1 MRRLTLLVPLLA
13 LLLACTAAD
22 PLLAQQPPEL
32 YPSCMPAEELARFL
46 EEEFAELPM
55 ARGVSDAGVL
65 VTMFAAKAPGTWTI
79 AVTEP
84 SGLSC
89 IVAAGTGFE
98 LMPEALA
105 LRGDPT
111 PTGATGTDG
120 TRAPAH
126 GAAPTLRNSP
136 GQRVSPVCARPLRM
150 ALPAAA
156 VLAAAELPPA
166 QHAEAS

>member
-32 YPSCMPAEELARFL
+32 HPSCMLAEALASFL
-46 EEEFAELPM
+46 EEEFEELPM
-55 ARGVSDAGVL
+55 ARGVSDIGVL
-65 VTMFAAKAPGTWTI
+65 VTMFAAEATGTWTI

-89 IVAAGTGFE
+89 IVALGTGFE
-98 LMPEALA
+98 LTPEALA

-111 PTGATGTDG
+111 STHGSSCRGGPGGSGT
-120 TRAPAH
+120 
-126 GAAPTLRNSP
+126 AACAARRSFVNNP
-136 GQRVSPVCARPLRM
+136 G
-150 ALPAAA
+150 
-156 VLAAAELPPA
+156 
-166 QHAEAS
+166 